1 MSTHH
6 PQPERRRVRFQD
18 RAFANGNF
26 VGVNAYRVNLS
37 AFRQLMVEGGYG
49 VEETAH
55 FLLGRRED
63 APTVVVHWFAPEM
76 VDSNL
81 GRYFL
86 EELKPMGIVTQPWD
100 FGAVFAVVIGS
111 LFPRDP
117 ERGWHLYSTNTL
129 HRYAQLMADP
139 HPNSA
144 DYASPVAVFSTLY
157 RRVCA
162 LLIGGS
168 LLDAGC
174 SSGFLPLIVAEHVP
188 ALSAILGVDIRPE
201 PFAVGRAIAGERGL
215 AHVQFAQADLLA
227 ADLPTIGHFDTV
239 TILHVLEH
247 FSEADM
253 YRVLENLLQIT
264 TRRLIIAVPYESGEP
279 EAVYG
284 HEQLFTR
291 ARLEA
296 VGQWCLTQWGG
307 GQMQCEDCAGGLL
320 YIDRPTPSRPIDVSF
335 EHKQGDAMH
344 HHGGQQRQQEGGGDP
359 PAFEQRGD
367 DEKEDDKGK

>member
-1 MSTHH
+1 
-6 PQPERRRVRFQD
+6 
-18 RAFANGNF
+18 
-26 VGVNAYRVNLS
+26 
-37 AFRQLMVEGGYG
+37 MVEGGYA

-55 FLLGRRED
+55 FLIGRREG
-63 APTVVVHWFAPEM
+63 APTVVVHWFAPEK

-81 GRYFL
+81 GQYFL
-86 EELKPMGIVTQPWD
+86 EELKPMGIVTQPWE

-117 ERGWHLYSTNTL
+117 DRGWHLYSTNTL
-129 HRYAQLMADP
+129 RRYAQLMAAPPPDT
-139 HPNSA
+139 A

-162 LLIGGS
+162 LLIGES

-174 SSGFLPLIVAEHVP
+174 SSGFLPLIAAEQVP

-215 AHVQFAQADLLA
+215 TNVQFAQADLLS
-227 ADLPTIGHFDTV
+227 ADLPAIGHFDTV

-296 VGQWCLTQWGG
+296 VGQWCLTRWGG

-320 YIDRPTPSRPIDVSF
+320 DIDRPATSRPIDVSF
-335 EHKQGDAMH
+335 EHKQGNAMH
-344 HHGGQQRQQEGGGDP
+344 HHGSQQRQQEGGGDP
-359 PAFEQRGD
+359 PAFEQSRRRRERRRRRQMSRRPCRAADVRSQPCPESDG
-367 DEKEDDKGK
+367 